1 MVKKFFSIF
10 LAFVL
15 VLGTLP
21 IIGAS
26 ATDEVPTFP
35 DMPDNWATKALE
47 SAVANGILTGYD
59 DGKLWPDRPVT
70 RAQMAAIITRAFGAT
85 EKADISTYTDVK
97 STDWFAGDIAKAVKM
112 GVMQGYDGKMSPNDN
127 ITREQAFVVLARALK
142 LEPAASISK
151 TFADE
156 SNISDWAKGL
166 VFAMVNAGY
175 IQGSDGRLN
184 PQASITRAEF
194 AQVMYNIIKQYIK
207 TPGEYTKV
215 ADGNIMVSVPGVTL
229 KNVTINGDLII
240 GDGVGE
246 GNLTLDNVTIKGRL
260 VARGGGA
267 NSIIIR
273 GGSVEGKVIISKVD
287 GNIRVSVE
295 GGAEV
300 EVIVIDDGKDDV
312 IIEGTVG
319 TVQVNAAVPVAIQN
333 ATVSKVEVNCEGAA
347 DITVSQGAR
356 VTSVVVGDKADGS
369 AINVAGQVSSIE
381 TSAANT
387 AVSGTGSVGTVTA
400 KAGADGTSVTTPN
413 TVVTNQGASNVTAG
427 GGREVPQNGSA
438 TNNSTGTDIVTP
450 PSDGGG
456 GYSEPVNV
464 PVSAVSVQPKVLTL
478 IVGETGQITATVS
491 PSDATNKKVNWSSSD
506 EKVATVD
513 ENGYV
518 KAIAVGTSTIT
529 ATSDADSSKK
539 DSCVVT
545 VIAKEPAFSV
555 LYYTGKDFNRSYEPI
570 KDGNV
575 AQTINNDG
583 SVTITVKDTDYIDSG
598 FVLEA
603 GTLAGLDSITV
614 EGSGEYGL
622 NLYFDL
628 NRDGEFFEW
637 ANNEF
642 RGVGADNYAL
652 WIGTLE
658 NGVLTVSDT
667 TQFNLM
673 KNGGVRTLREL
684 KNTFSPDT
692 KIGIWIGVTSPAGDT
707 SEKTATIT
715 KVTVQSLFAGGD
727 GTAEKPYL
735 IKSYD
740 QLKALEQLPVV
751 EGKTKTYYVKLQD
764 DIVIPENKYVNVPC
778 YDLVMDLDNH
788 TIFFDTNGLGLCFGA
803 SPYTRQAK
811 YTIKNGSFAK
821 RLWVSQMLSFVNV
834 DTVDIENCYFYSEI
848 AWEVNKDCN
857 PLAVAVCYYSAQDG
871 KKMTYNIKDCHFNE
885 TIFSV
890 ADRCDASARIDV
902 NMSNVVFAGAK
913 KTDGTYE
920 YGRYSGPAFQ
930 YGESGFNYGRTYG
943 DIELNNVKFFV
954 KPTNNDDFAYDKC
967 AMTIYTGSNAA
978 GTTTLALSGVEY
990 DAVTGEM
997 GRNDHTPSM
1006 FVYAPN
1012 NYQYVTVTESGS
1024 NSYMIDGS
1032 EVDYKGVALPPV
1044 INVTTNI
1051 RYDTIQEAIDAA
1063 KDGETIL
1070 VSAGTYKE
1078 QLVIDKPLT
1087 LLGPN
1092 AGNLGIGDRVSEAV
1106 ITYPEGLTGNDL
1118 ELIGIYKFE
1127 NNGISKVDD
1136 VTIAGFTLDDGNYS
1150 SDTVGTTAI
1159 YAHGNNITIRNNIVD
1174 GFNLV
1179 QILIS
1184 SYYLEDGEWKT
1195 EYVAN
1200 ALVEGNYCLN
1210 AQDSSA
1216 IYLQGTTGTV
1226 RNNTVVNA
1234 ARGIQIQPYGN
1245 TGSGIVENNALN
1257 AYWTGIFYNGAGAGA
1272 GSWEFRNNTIT
1283 ATAAETS
1290 PPYSGETWAG
1300 LEVIGLQS
1308 SNPVTF
1314 SGNNINGQGATGISR
1329 GLVMLPS
1336 IANNATAI
1344 FTGNTFTNVDV
1355 GAYRGAGTL
1364 DLEEVLAKNAFP
1376 EGSQVIGNQIK
1387 VPAWE
1392 DFADTSWYADP
1403 SATSFTITDAADL
1416 AGLAVLVNNG
1426 NSFDGK
1432 TVTLSDDIDLQDIAW
1447 VPIGT
1452 AGKPFKGS
1460 FDGNGNKISNL
1471 YIRKNTGYNGL
1482 FGNSDTGK
1490 LENVTLENVNIQIS
1504 TPDTTNYAYTGA
1516 LAGKAQFV
1524 NNVTVT
1530 GSINIEVT
1538 GGGRYVG
1545 GIVGHLYNGS
1555 MSECKISGTN
1565 GMGFISAKYD
1575 VAALAGYVYYG
1586 TSIKDSRVN
1595 NIRIN
1600 GYLGVGG
1607 VSGRIQNEYG
1617 TYLLENINIDTVILG
1632 KFNEAAESS
1641 CVGGFLGY
1649 PYQWI
1654 TVTIKDSHL
1663 KDVKIESSHS
1673 HNGLFYGRYLTDPDR
1688 SRKCILENVTY
1699 SGDCTTESGGYSYL
1713 IDAVGMKS
1721 GDTVTYYSSIQ
1732 YVIDAVSPGDTVLV
1746 TAGTFDENVTI
1757 DKSIKLHGANAG
1769 VNPNNPDWTPAA
1781 RKAETVFTGFIVAD
1795 AKVQEIE
1802 IDGFKFTKGSGG
1814 TGGVLDFRAGG
1825 YGKVKVS
1832 NCIAEDTYA
1841 DSAHG
1846 GSGFLYVTN
1855 HASGGQ
1861 RTGTVELVNN
1871 RLVDTHG
1878 SNTAGTSGVLIWNT
1892 DNVRANGNYFSRT
1905 DETTGMTSNAALNL
1919 VGQDGIMEIQD
1930 NYFDDLI
1937 IKLDGT
1943 NFAADA
1949 IKGNTFTGRAWKSN
1963 ILEFTTLRTL
1973 EEIEFLKENNTYS
1986 PEGLGYIAY
1995 GRPARIGNN
2004 AYATIYDAVSA
2015 AQPGDTVLVSPG
2027 IHELTS
2033 TLNIHKSITVQGM
2046 DKEKVVLKGSRDIET
2061 TVHLANGAT
2070 LKNLT
2075 VTRDNEGDWA
2085 TNKNMNLVAFGHN
2098 LSAVT
2103 TVEDCI
2109 IKYGRNGVLL
2119 NDTANAVIRGNLI
2132 DNNRTGI
2139 QMQNQVNAVVKGN
2152 TITNNHTIGVL
2163 LQDLNGGSAHGVP
2176 TFTGNTIQD
2185 NWYSDFEN
2193 RWNSEY
2199 VVDLN
2204 GNTFTDSTYK
2214 IATSSGE
2221 PGYDKLHPVEL
2232 GGNATRPTERVTFV
2246 MAIETNIR
2254 FSGLE

>member
-260 VARGGGA
+260 VARGGGV

-287 GNIRVSVE
+287 GSIRVSVE

-413 TVVTNQGASNVTAG
+413 TVITNQGASNVTAG

-456 GYSEPVNV
+456 GYSEPV
-464 PVSAVSVQPKVLTL
+464 
-478 IVGETGQITATVS
+478 
-491 PSDATNKKVNWSSSD
+491 
-506 EKVATVD
+506 
-513 ENGYV
+513 
-518 KAIAVGTSTIT
+518 
-529 ATSDADSSKK
+529 
-539 DSCVVT
+539 
-545 VIAKEPAFSV
+545 
-555 LYYTGKDFNRSYEPI
+555 
-570 KDGNV
+570 
-575 AQTINNDG
+575 
-583 SVTITVKDTDYIDSG
+583 
-598 FVLEA
+598 
-603 GTLAGLDSITV
+603 
-614 EGSGEYGL
+614 
-622 NLYFDL
+622 
-628 NRDGEFFEW
+628 
-637 ANNEF
+637 
-642 RGVGADNYAL
+642 
-652 WIGTLE
+652 
-658 NGVLTVSDT
+658 
-667 TQFNLM
+667 
-673 KNGGVRTLREL
+673 
-684 KNTFSPDT
+684 
-692 KIGIWIGVTSPAGDT
+692 
-707 SEKTATIT
+707 
-715 KVTVQSLFAGGD
+715 
-727 GTAEKPYL
+727 
-735 IKSYD
+735 
-740 QLKALEQLPVV
+740 
-751 EGKTKTYYVKLQD
+751 
-764 DIVIPENKYVNVPC
+764 
-778 YDLVMDLDNH
+778 
-788 TIFFDTNGLGLCFGA
+788 
-803 SPYTRQAK
+803 
-811 YTIKNGSFAK
+811 
-821 RLWVSQMLSFVNV
+821 
-834 DTVDIENCYFYSEI
+834 
-848 AWEVNKDCN
+848 
-857 PLAVAVCYYSAQDG
+857 
-871 KKMTYNIKDCHFNE
+871 
-885 TIFSV
+885 
-890 ADRCDASARIDV
+890 
-902 NMSNVVFAGAK
+902 
-913 KTDGTYE
+913 
-920 YGRYSGPAFQ
+920 
-930 YGESGFNYGRTYG
+930 
-943 DIELNNVKFFV
+943 
-954 KPTNNDDFAYDKC
+954 
-967 AMTIYTGSNAA
+967 
-978 GTTTLALSGVEY
+978 
-990 DAVTGEM
+990 
-997 GRNDHTPSM
+997 
-1006 FVYAPN
+1006 
-1012 NYQYVTVTESGS
+1012 
-1024 NSYMIDGS
+1024 
-1032 EVDYKGVALPPV
+1032 
-1044 INVTTNI
+1044 
-1051 RYDTIQEAIDAA
+1051 
-1063 KDGETIL
+1063 
-1070 VSAGTYKE
+1070 
-1078 QLVIDKPLT
+1078 
-1087 LLGPN
+1087 
-1092 AGNLGIGDRVSEAV
+1092 
-1106 ITYPEGLTGNDL
+1106 
-1118 ELIGIYKFE
+1118 
-1127 NNGISKVDD
+1127 
-1136 VTIAGFTLDDGNYS
+1136 
-1150 SDTVGTTAI
+1150 
-1159 YAHGNNITIRNNIVD
+1159 
-1174 GFNLV
+1174 
-1179 QILIS
+1179 
-1184 SYYLEDGEWKT
+1184 
-1195 EYVAN
+1195 
-1200 ALVEGNYCLN
+1200 
-1210 AQDSSA
+1210 
-1216 IYLQGTTGTV
+1216 
-1226 RNNTVVNA
+1226 
-1234 ARGIQIQPYGN
+1234 
-1245 TGSGIVENNALN
+1245 
-1257 AYWTGIFYNGAGAGA
+1257 
-1272 GSWEFRNNTIT
+1272 
-1283 ATAAETS
+1283 
-1290 PPYSGETWAG
+1290 
-1300 LEVIGLQS
+1300 
-1308 SNPVTF
+1308 
-1314 SGNNINGQGATGISR
+1314 
-1329 GLVMLPS
+1329 
-1336 IANNATAI
+1336 
-1344 FTGNTFTNVDV
+1344 
-1355 GAYRGAGTL
+1355 
-1364 DLEEVLAKNAFP
+1364 
-1376 EGSQVIGNQIK
+1376 K

-1555 MSECKISGTN
+1555 MSGCEISGTN

-2139 QMQNQVNAVVKGN
+2139 QMQNQVNAAVKGN

-2199 VVDLN
+2199 VVELD

-2221 PGYDKLHPVEL
+2221 PGYDELQPVEL